1 MTGMDRTS
9 LKGLA
14 HKLLDFAAAGPAG
27 RSASTVYGGR
37 EQVLRQTLIAL
48 TAGISLSEHE
58 NPGEGTVLVLLGRVR
73 LLAGVASWDGT
84 ESPIELFERM
94 DEALYAAKAAGR
106 DLAMLA
112 PPSSRPRLRAV
123 RVA

>member
-14 HKLLDFAAAGPAG
+14 HKLLEFAAAGPAG

-48 TAGISLSEHE
+48 TAGTSLSEHE

-73 LLAGVASWDGT
+73 LLAGVASWEGRPGDLIVIPQG
-84 ESPIELFERM
+84 RH
-94 DEALYAAKAAGR
+94 ALHAVEDTAVLLTVAKT
-106 DLAMLA
+106 
-112 PPSSRPRLRAV
+112 P
-123 RVA
+123 

>member
-1 MTGMDRTS
+1 MRR
-9 LKGLA
+9 GLRA
-14 HKLLDFAAAGPAG
+14 RGRRAAAGEHP
-27 RSASTVYGGR
+27 GG
-37 EQVLRQTLIAL
+37 QTC
-48 TAGISLSEHE
+48 S
-58 NPGEGTVLVLLGRVR
+58 
-73 LLAGVASWDGT
+73 AGVASWDGT